1 MFIRTP
7 YHNHFIFKK
16 RDPAHQKAIRDMVA
30 MNDAIQRPTDDSHKR
45 WSNASTYQTYVW
57 DYFCNHVVKQ
67 IISNGLNDNISFSH
81 LFRQLSVARAK
92 CESIKNMEFQEC
104 SADAISML
112 LMHNV
117 IMEFPKGFGNFQ
129 YGNSREGDILNE
141 NGPWGSMV
149 AKFSKQRI
157 KNNETTGLSRIKITS
172 GKTFI
177 YHPFGSVLIKL
188 EDDFKKLCTT
198 TDFFDYLKIASRIS
212 FMISNFPPV
221 TRGSAAITSWL
232 INGIMQ
238 EKFELAVNLRPLLY
252 DWAAFYETA
261 DQYTAYYVISAAL
274 LYVQSLEN
282 ISSIIPEIQVF
293 SKTIQE
299 LLQKRP
305 DNIEISKAR
314 KQAWT
319 AFKYL
324 LAKNLDHFEE
334 KPEHKILSALADAHL
349 KFNNPSNMAIDIA
362 KKYVIDKTGSNLSPD
377 EAEYLN
383 ELKEIH
389 SKMANS
395 YLAAFGNQD
404 EESKINLIWIDCG
417 FLLENGISLTNQS
430 IIDCESK
437 ASIEP
442 HKCLQNEIIRN
453 GYIDFNRIEAF
464 STLLTLIS
472 ELDSKAC
479 YDVACGRL
487 NTLSRKIAIAL
498 NNGLELEDLNN
509 CLLTYELST
518 SHIEVL
524 VSHAALLLYHLH
536 PGIKIENLLFSSL
549 ENRELS
555 PSLESVEMNILRLLS
570 QYYFIPA
577 KLDNITDEETR
588 EYLLKYAAIPCFFQ
602 NILLSQLT
610 ENSGSETA
618 KKILTT
624 YLEMECSI
632 KNPEPLIELF
642 DIRKIRA
649 ILTGIMGLQKDKPSE
664 DKLLQAASILV
675 LNGYHR
681 DIKKD
686 VVMREAF
693 RDPETYKGVIH
704 LLLGRHNLPLDHKA
718 QQVFDE
724 YSRLCSQQKGF
735 LFG

>member
-16 RDPAHQKAIRDMVA
+16 RDPAHQKAIRNMVT
-30 MNDAIQRPTDDSHKR
+30 MNDGIIPSLDDSHKR
-45 WSNASTYQTYVW
+45 WSNASSYQTYVW
-57 DYFCNHVVKQ
+57 DYFCNHEVKQ
-67 IISNGLNDNISFSH
+67 IISNGLNNNISFSH

-104 SADAISML
+104 SADAISMI

-129 YGNSREGDILNE
+129 YGNSHEGDILNE
-141 NGPWGSMV
+141 NGPWGSTV
-149 AKFSKQRI
+149 AKFSQQRI

-188 EDDFKKLCTT
+188 EDDFKKLFTT

-232 INGIMQ
+232 INGIMK
-238 EKFELAVNLRPLLY
+238 EKFGLAVNLRPLLY

-282 ISSIIPEIQVF
+282 ISNIMPEIQEF

-314 KQAWT
+314 EQAWT

-324 LAKNLDHFEE
+324 LAKNLHRFEGE
-334 KPEHKILSALADAHL
+334 AEHKILSELSGARLV
-349 KFNNPSNMAIDIA
+349 FNNPSNMAINIA
-362 KKYVIDKTGSNLSPD
+362 RKHAVDNTGANLSPD
-377 EAEYLN
+377 EAEYVN
-383 ELKEIH
+383 ELKKIH
-389 SKMANS
+389 SKMASS
-395 YLAAFGNQD
+395 YLVAFGNQD
-404 EESKINLIWIDCG
+404 EENKINLIWTDCG

-430 IIDCESK
+430 ILDCERK
-437 ASIEP
+437 ANIEP
-442 HKCLQNEIIRN
+442 HKCLENEIIKN
-453 GYIDFNRIEAF
+453 GYIDFNQTKSY
-464 STLLTLIS
+464 STLLTLINK
-472 ELDSKAC
+472 LDSKAC
-479 YDVACGRL
+479 YNVALGCPD
-487 NTLSRKIAIAL
+487 TLSRKIVIAL
-498 NNGLELEDLNN
+498 NNGMQLEDLNN
-509 CLLTYELST
+509 CFLTCKLT
-518 SHIEVL
+518 AAHIEVL

-549 ENRELS
+549 ENRELP

-570 QYYFIPA
+570 QYYFIPE
-577 KLDNITDEETR
+577 KLDNITDEDTR

-602 NILLSQLT
+602 NILLSQIAG
-610 ENSGSETA
+610 NSGYETA

-624 YLEMECSI
+624 YLEIECAI
-632 KNPEPLIELF
+632 KNPESLINLF
-642 DIRKIRA
+642 DERKIRT
-649 ILTGIMGLQKDKPSE
+649 ILAGIMKLQKDKPLE

-675 LNGYHR
+675 LNGCHR
-681 DIKKD
+681 DTKKD
-686 VVMREAF
+686 TVMREAF
-693 RDPETYKGVIH
+693 RDPDTYQGVIH
-704 LLLGRHNLPLDHKA
+704 LLLGRHNLPLDHEA
-718 QQVFDE
+718 QQAFDE
-724 YSRLCSQQKGF
+724 HTQSCSQQKGF